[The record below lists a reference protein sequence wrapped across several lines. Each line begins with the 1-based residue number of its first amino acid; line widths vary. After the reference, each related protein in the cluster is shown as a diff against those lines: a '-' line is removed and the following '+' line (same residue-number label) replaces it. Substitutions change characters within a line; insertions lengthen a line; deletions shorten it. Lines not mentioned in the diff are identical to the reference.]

1 MYENKLKGAVK
12 MIKWFARLFKKETP
26 EEIYIRKINSI
37 AQLCDE
43 LALKVRK

>member
-1 MYENKLKGAVK
+1 ML
-12 MIKWFARLFKKETP
+12 KWFARLFKKETP
-26 EEIYIRKINSI
+26 EEIYIRKINTV